1 MGGKGSGGAHGGP
14 QYNPNN
20 INPMGGDGQ
29 SGQKLPNYTGFA
41 YGENTALNNQ
51 ASGAKMAQADVA
63 TGRGAHNIPDL
74 QGLLAGITPID
85 APPSDPTLPVSHG
98 VDVGRGG
105 GSEVLPAAYRN
116 DQRGVENID
125 LIKKYLPDLIIAA
138 RANGAPD
145 SYKQFVNYL
154 KSQVI

>member
-41 YGENTALNNQ
+41 YGENTSLNNQ
-51 ASGAKMAQADVA
+51 ASGAAMAKSDMP
-63 TGRGAHNIPDL
+63 TGRGAHNIPEL
-74 QGLLAGITPID
+74 QGLLAGLTPLD
-85 APPSDPTLPVSHG
+85 APAEDPTLPVSHG
-98 VDVGRGG
+98 VDVGRGAD
-105 GSEVLPAAYRN
+105 SSAMPAAYRN
-116 DQRGVENID
+116 DRRNIENVD
-125 LIKKYLPDLIIAA
+125 LIKKYLPDLIMSAKVQ
-138 RANGAPD
+138 GAPD
-145 SYKQFVNYL
+145 SYKQLVNYL